1 MASEAI
7 ILIDL
12 IALARITISLDHMLI
27 DPSFGGAMVIAY
39 GVHEAVA
46 VDDRDSGA
54 TA

>member
-1 MASEAI
+1 
-7 ILIDL
+7 
-12 IALARITISLDHMLI
+12 MLI

-39 GVHEAVA
+39 GVREVAA